1 MRTSLHPKR
10 DTWGGSRSEGTGAG
24 KQWRCAG
31 AHGKPRKGYARERRR
46 RLDTVS
52 GQEGKPPRER
62 SGPAVR
68 LSRDKGMAWGQQPV
82 TEAGMLR
89 RQPGV
94 AAEVQA
100 SLFSY
105 YVLSGGP
112 GPAVGLQ
119 VQQGLIMGMGSCNCG
134 G

>member
-1 MRTSLHPKR
+1 MLMESPGRAMPGRGDEGWTRSAVR
-10 DTWGGSRSEGTGAG
+10 RGS
-24 KQWRCAG
+24 
-31 AHGKPRKGYARERRR
+31 HRERGLGRR
-46 RLDTVS
+46 SDCL
-52 GQEGKPPRER
+52 EIK
-62 SGPAVR
+62 
-68 LSRDKGMAWGQQPV
+68 AWPGRQRPV

-89 RQPGV
+89 KQPGV

-105 YVLSGGP
+105 YALSGGP

>member
-1 MRTSLHPKR
+1 MGRITLRGH
-10 DTWGGSRSEGTGAG
+10 GGWEAVEVCGCSWKAQEGLCQGEETKAG
-24 KQWRCAG
+24 
-31 AHGKPRKGYARERRR
+31 H
-46 RLDTVS
+46 